1 MTWGEL
7 WLCMR
12 LGLVEP
18 TPGKL
23 GAYRLTRKGRV
34 LLGDLQRPES
44 NDEWLARVERAKE
57 LQS

>member
-1 MTWGEL
+1 MTFGEL

-18 TPGKL
+18 TPRRPGE
-23 GAYRLTRKGRV
+23 YRLTRKGRI
-34 LLGDLQRPES
+34 LLGDLSGPES